1 MSSVIKCG
9 YCNCEHIAWADEG
22 LNSNGKSIYECD
34 KTNHRESI
42 FYCFI
47 IIYSQMVFYGAEI
60 DAHSSIGEFSIKIE
74 LDNAAHYSYSV
85 VTKFTNSYTSGRHKY
100 NIHKNTINI
109 HCDKYITENN
119 YFEFIGFCFAQAQK
133 EILNKCL
140 E

>member
-9 YCNCEHIAWADEG
+9 YCNNEHQPWASTVTSQ
-22 LNSNGKSIYECD
+22 NKIIYECD
-34 KTNHRESI
+34 QGCPRQSVYY
-42 FYCFI
+42 FFMI
-47 IIYSQMVFYGAEI
+47 IDSQMAFYGAEVDI
-60 DAHSSIGEFSIKIE
+60 HSSIGEFTIKIE

-85 VTKFTNSYTSGRHKY
+85 VTKFTDSYAPGRHKY
-100 NIHKNTINI
+100 NIHKNTISI
-109 HCDKYITENN
+109 HCDKYINQDN